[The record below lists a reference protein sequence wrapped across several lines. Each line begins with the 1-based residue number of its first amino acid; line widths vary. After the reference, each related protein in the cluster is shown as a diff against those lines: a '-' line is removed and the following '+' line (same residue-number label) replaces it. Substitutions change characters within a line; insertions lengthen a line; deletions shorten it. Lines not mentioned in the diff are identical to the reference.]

1 MMKCGAEQTQTEMFT
16 EDCCRIPTEKKE
28 LLKGCEKAD
37 LLMQVEAC
45 YSQAAGLARHYKRL
59 YMRLLKILSLFSV
72 LLVMTYL
79 IYDEG
84 NITGMLIGYMAALLF
99 YYIVFKYVDKSRVHE
114 KYISYRLLA
123 ETLRVQTFLLAI
135 GIHENIARKF
145 TWTQKQETKWIA
157 DMIDSFLSA
166 NGSCYIP
173 QGLIR
178 EAWITEQLSYHRSAY
193 IREKEKHDRAE
204 SISRAMIICT
214 LLLFAAVLVLE
225 FLMPTYLEHSWKNL
239 SFSAWLKILWGSFS
253 AITLFST
260 TYYGQQSLE
269 RKMTDHEKMAGL
281 FEEAERRYKE
291 QPDAR
296 MELFRELAREEIIES
311 GNWMSYCHENRPTF
325 SI

>member
-1 MMKCGAEQTQTEMFT
+1 MKRKEEQTRTEMFE
-16 EDCCRIPTEKKE
+16 EDTRRIPTKKKE
-28 LLKGCEKAD
+28 LLKGCEKSD
-37 LLMQVEAC
+37 LLMKVETC
-45 YSQAAGLARHYKRL
+45 YSQAAGLARHYKKL
-59 YMRLLKILSLFSV
+59 YMRLLKILSAFSV

-84 NITGMLIGYMAALLF
+84 NMTGMLIGYAAALVC
-99 YYIVFKYVDKSRVHE
+99 YYIVFKYVDKGRIHE

-123 ETLRVQTFLLAI
+123 ETLRVQTFLLAL
-135 GIHENIARKF
+135 GINENIAREF
-145 TWTQKQETKWIA
+145 TWTQKQETGWIA
-157 DMIDSFLSA
+157 GMIDAFPAEDASDHVA
-166 NGSCYIP
+166 
-173 QGLIR
+173 QETVR
-178 EAWITEQLSYHRSAY
+178 KAWITDQRDYHRSAY
-193 IREKEKHDRAE
+193 IREKKLHDRAE